1 MAMTDDD
8 RNGIGQ
14 AGGDPLEA
22 AFAAAR
28 AAAAAPAPGA
38 LLARIEADARAALRP
53 EPAAAPA
60 RPRPVAGGRWRDL
73 MQALGGWPGLGG
85 LVAAS
90 AAGVWLGLAA
100 PAALDGLGL
109 PGAAGI
115 DDTAAETF
123 ADGYL
128 AGGYFST
135 LEEG

>member
-1 MAMTDDD
+1 MTMTDGDTH
-8 RNGIGQ
+8 GTE

-28 AAAAAPAPGA
+28 AAAAEPAPAA

-53 EPAAAPA
+53 APEPAALP
-60 RPRPVAGGRWRDL
+60 PRPSVRGRWQDL
-73 MQALGGWPGLGG
+73 MQLLGGWPGIGG
-85 LVAAS
+85 LATAS

-100 PAALDGLGL
+100 PSGLDGLGL
-109 PGAAGI
+109 PGTADIGGI
-115 DDTAAETF
+115 AAETF
-123 ADGYL
+123 ADGLL